1 MHRAAVSSARWRSDS
16 HEDCLTNGKRVGS
29 HKITGTK
36 GRFLF
41 PLKVPGLRST
51 HAQEIMGPGVSLE
64 RYKDLLSDA
73 VDALPSPSKKLPDIN
88 DPYVARSALQKAL
101 RRGDAGRAEQA
112 ASSLVSDPQRLW
124 KGLAVTVFE
133 DFGSAPIGLRGQV
146 VAACASTK
154 MRSDLGGDLAVAQAL
169 IRQLC
174 EVPRDRRVDEAYMF
188 AGVLE
193 KEPPSPK
200 ERKRWSP
207 ELRELLDRSGDLIRR
222 CERPVPRRSFKTV
235 LARACDAF
243 LVEMYEAECID
254 EEELAICIQGRKTTQ
269 CLLPVLYSLT
279 RPVSP
284 RQGSF
289 ALALNRTQRMSRD
302 TCRDTYD
309 VPLYALDGYTRAGK
323 QALEL
328 LLWATPRL
336 QSLLTALESRSAK
349 MKALAALLFV
359 VEGGICTEEI
369 SDPLYDELKYIS
381 RARWSGLPPEVIPE
395 ALEVMR
401 EAIPHLNRLRQE
413 IWGPNVR

>member
-1 MHRAAVSSARWRSDS
+1 
-16 HEDCLTNGKRVGS
+16 
-29 HKITGTK
+29 
-36 GRFLF
+36 
-41 PLKVPGLRST
+41 
-51 HAQEIMGPGVSLE
+51 MGPGVSLE

-73 VDALPSPSKKLPDIN
+73 VDALPSPSKKLPDIT

-101 RRGDAGRAEQA
+101 RRGDVERAEQA
-112 ASSLVSDPQRLW
+112 ASSLLNDPQRLW

-146 VAACASTK
+146 VTACGSK
-154 MRSDLGGDLAVAQAL
+154 KVRSDLGGDLAVAQAL

-207 ELRELLDRSGDLIRR
+207 ELRELLECSGELIRR

-235 LARACDAF
+235 LARESDEF
-243 LVEMYEAECID
+243 LVEMYEAERIG
-254 EEELAICIQGRKTTQ
+254 EKELAICIQGRKTTQ
-269 CLLPVLYSLT
+269 CLLPVLFPLT

-309 VPLYALDGYTRAGK
+309 VPLYALDGYTQVGK

-328 LLWATPRL
+328 LFWATPRL
-336 QSLLTALESRSAK
+336 QSLLKPLKSRSAK
-349 MKALAALLFV
+349 VKALAALLFV
-359 VEGGICTEEI
+359 VEGGICTEEV

-381 RARWSGLPPEVIPE
+381 QGRWSGLPAEVVPE
-395 ALEVMR
+395 ALEAMCT
-401 EAIPHLNRLRQE
+401 ALPHLNQLRHE